1 MRSERMTAIAAFTAG
16 AFWLA
21 WEATRRWWSDGASS
35 TCSSA
40 GEVVADSIFL
50 AAAIAGACAFFVLA
64 VALSGFPRRPAA
76 LCGVAS
82 LAVGIGNTLEHCAA
96 EPFFLLYVLGGVGLL
111 LGSAVLVLSLLIRRP
126 WQLGP
131 LAPVCLFVAGWG
143 GLMVDYEHGG
153 ASLIAAGWIAFAAI
167 VFARAR
173 STEAVH
179 RV

>member
-1 MRSERMTAIAAFTAG
+1 MTAVAAFTAG

-35 TCSSA
+35 TCSST

-50 AAAIAGACAFFVLA
+50 IAAIAGACAFFVLS
-64 VALSGFPRRPAA
+64 VASSGFPRRPAV
-76 LCGVAS
+76 LCGAAS

-96 EPFFLLYVLGGVGLL
+96 EPFFLLYVLGGMGLL
-111 LGSAVLVLSLLIRRP
+111 AGSAVLAVSLLIRRP

-153 ASLIAAGWIAFAAI
+153 AVLIAVGWIAFG
-167 VFARAR
+167 VVVLARAR
-173 STEAVH
+173 STEDVQ